1 MQRSCPK
8 HGSDSF
14 GFAFVCTHLA
24 SRTRTGFNL
33 VPDSDEENESRPSA
47 LCDVCGVERKRT
59 GLSIVA
65 CMRSLLR
72 RNQRPTYSLN
82 DVLNGVLS
90 VIACG
95 CLKNEPRQ

>member
-1 MQRSCPK
+1 VQRSCPK

-59 GLSIVA
+59 GGYQSSRVCAVCYDEIKG
-65 CMRSLLR
+65 RHI
-72 RNQRPTYSLN
+72 P
-82 DVLNGVLS
+82 
-90 VIACG
+90 
-95 CLKNEPRQ
+95 